1 MVREEIYILQ
11 GYLSSIYIYIYM
23 MVFPFYYREGLG
35 IIMSLRMLLLK
46 ETDRLIGFVSF

>member
-11 GYLSSIYIYIYM
+11 GYLSSIYIYM